1 MNSVWCSSE
10 KAVREARR
18 DHEKIKEREKEESRM
33 SLRELEDIG
42 CDVELIVQLNEL
54 KNNLRIVMATV
65 LGEECYHSQ
74 ADQVS
79 YSYLV
84 CYTYNTV

>member
-1 MNSVWCSSE
+1 M
-10 KAVREARR
+10 REARR

-54 KNNLRIVMATV
+54 KNNLRIVMATARY
-65 LGEECYHSQ
+65 LGRR
-74 ADQVS
+74 AI
-79 YSYLV
+79 
-84 CYTYNTV
+84 TVKQTR